1 MNIDAAIVDPKTYA
15 DDATLRAVFARVRQ
29 QDPVHWTVAE
39 HYRPFWTVSKHAD
52 IMEIERQ
59 PQLFLNAP
67 RTTLFTIDDERRTF
81 EQTGGGTTLIRTL
94 VHIDD
99 PEHRALRSVT
109 QSWFL
114 PKNLHGLEQG
124 LAALATELVDKMA
137 AMGGQCDFVKD
148 VSVWYPLR
156 VIMLILGIPQSDEVK
171 MLRLTQ
177 QIFGSTDADMQREA
191 DSTDLAPVVN
201 ELFAYFSAIA
211 ANRRA
216 NPTLDVASLIANAM
230 IDGKPIGDMELL
242 SYYTI
247 IITAGH
253 DTTSSSMAGG
263 LLALIQNPAELNKLR
278 ENPELL
284 TSAVDEMIRWTT
296 PVRHFFRSATQ
307 DYVLRGKKIRA
318 GDALMMC
325 YPSANQDED
334 VFEQPE
340 VFKVDR
346 PTGKHIAFGYGPH
359 LCIGQHLARMEL
371 RALYKELLA
380 RVEHIELA
388 GQPKG
393 VEATFV
399 SGLKSLPIRYRMSA

>member
-1 MNIDAAIVDPKTYA
+1 
-15 DDATLRAVFARVRQ
+15 
-29 QDPVHWTVAE
+29 
-39 HYRPFWTVSKHAD
+39 
-52 IMEIERQ
+52 
-59 PQLFLNAP
+59 
-67 RTTLFTIDDERRTF
+67 
-81 EQTGGGTTLIRTL
+81 
-94 VHIDD
+94 
-99 PEHRALRSVT
+99 
-109 QSWFL
+109 
-114 PKNLHGLEQG
+114 
-124 LAALATELVDKMA
+124 
-137 AMGGQCDFVKD
+137 
-148 VSVWYPLR
+148 
-156 VIMLILGIPQSDEVK
+156 
-171 MLRLTQ
+171 
-177 QIFGSTDADMQREA
+177 
-191 DSTDLAPVVN
+191 
-201 ELFAYFSAIA
+201 
-211 ANRRA
+211 
-216 NPTLDVASLIANAM
+216 M

-346 PTGKHIAFGYGPH
+346 LTGKHIAFGYGPH